1 MRISVITTVLNEASN
16 VHLLLDSLLSQNLK
30 PDEIIVVD
38 GGSTDKTVEIIRDYK
53 KKNKI
58 IRLIKKKSSIAK
70 GRNIAVMKARFN
82 IIVQIDGGC
91 VARIDWLQKITA
103 PFEEEEVKVVAGFYE
118 MVGETPFQKGLKPY
132 LGTLPRRYDPR
143 VFMPSGRSLAFRKE
157 AWEKVGGYSESL
169 DRAGEDTLFNYE
181 ILRKNLSYEVLYWD
195 DVRLL
200 MKVKKS

>member
-1 MRISVITTVLNEASN
+1 MKISVITTVLNEASN

-118 MVGETPFQKGLKPY
+118 M
-132 LGTLPRRYDPR
+132 
-143 VFMPSGRSLAFRKE
+143 
-157 AWEKVGGYSESL
+157 
-169 DRAGEDTLFNYE
+169 
-181 ILRKNLSYEVLYWD
+181 
-195 DVRLL
+195 
-200 MKVKKS
+200 